1 MGFFCLLFTLIEKK
15 CNIGY
20 NFKTMYILVK
30 KIDEYKSK
38 VHKNKIV
45 PEFIIYLMI
54 DNTPIEANTVLGER
68 EKDNIVLN
76 YYNKF
81 AWQTQIKIVE
91 KN

>member
-1 MGFFCLLFTLIEKK
+1 
-15 CNIGY
+15 
-20 NFKTMYILVK
+20 MYILVK

-68 EKDNIVLN
+68 EKDNIVLS